1 VESGLTNGVLAPDAG
16 AALGEFDV
24 IKSLTKDGWGD
35 TVMLVA
41 EGPTE
46 VSIVDM
52 KYSFLSIDGDACIPK
67 HGMLFAVYGAKLS

>member
-1 VESGLTNGVLAPDAG
+1 MDAPDAG

-41 EGPTE
+41 EGPTD
-46 VSIVDM
+46 VSIVDIE
-52 KYSFLSIDGDACIPK
+52 SSTF
-67 HGMLFAVYGAKLS
+67 

>member
-1 VESGLTNGVLAPDAG
+1 METFTAAIGALFWIAGVESGETNGVDAPDAG

-41 EGPTE
+41 EGPTD
-46 VSIVDM
+46 VSIVDIE
-52 KYSFLSIDGDACIPK
+52 SSTF
-67 HGMLFAVYGAKLS
+67 